1 MGPSVTRVLVPI
13 DGEEASLAAVDYA
26 VAIAD
31 RYDAAVHAV
40 YVLDEATV
48 RDIETERIDTDAV
61 ADRVSSVVEG
71 VRDTGQAVGVPV
83 STASVYGFSTRR
95 KRRHPGSAILDT
107 AEDVG
112 ADFLV
117 VPREQDDG
125 RASGI
130 LSKAG
135 EYVLQYASQP
145 VLAV

>member
-1 MGPSVTRVLVPI
+1 MGLSVARVLVPI
-13 DGEEASLAAVDYA
+13 DGEETSLTAVDYA

-48 RDIETERIDTDAV
+48 RDIETGAIDSEAV
-61 ADRVSSVVEG
+61 ADRVGNVMTGVEDTCREAG
-71 VRDTGQAVGVPV
+71 VDV
-83 STASVYGFSTRR
+83 STATAYGFSIRR

-107 AEDVG
+107 AEDVD

-117 VPREQDDG
+117 VPRESDE
-125 RASGI
+125 RAGV
-130 LSKAG
+130 LDKAA

-145 VLAV
+145 VLSV